1 MSALL
6 EMNKAQI
13 LEKFQ
18 LNSTDSGS
26 VEVQVALL
34 TWRIKGL
41 TEHFKVHSHDYHSRV
56 GLQRLVNSRRKLLN
70 YIKRKDHARY
80 AKILVAL
87 ELRR

>member
-6 EMNKAQI
+6 EMNKAQV
-13 LEKFQ
+13 LEKYR
-18 LNSTDSGS
+18 LNEADTGS
-26 VEVQVALL
+26 VELQVALL

-80 AKILVAL
+80 TNILAAL